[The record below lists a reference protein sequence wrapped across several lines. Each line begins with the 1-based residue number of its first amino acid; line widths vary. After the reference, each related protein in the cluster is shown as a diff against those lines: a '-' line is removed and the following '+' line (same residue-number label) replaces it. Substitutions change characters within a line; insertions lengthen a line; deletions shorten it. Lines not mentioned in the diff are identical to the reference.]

1 VNFFPKRSKLYIKR
15 KNSRANIK
23 IHKLQNEL
31 NDIKVEMSK
40 MSQDTLNEIL
50 LKSKIPD
57 SQVMIVKEIFS
68 AAKFKNSKSRRYS
81 ENWMLSCLL
90 FQIR

>member
-1 VNFFPKRSKLYIKR
+1 MNIFPKRSKLYLTR
-15 KNSRANIK
+15 KNSRASLK
-23 IHKLQNEL
+23 IHKLRNEL
-31 NDIKVEMSK
+31 NDIKIEKSNI
-40 MSQDTLNEIL
+40 SQEKLNEIL
-50 LKSKIPD
+50 MKSKIPD
-57 SQVMIVKEIFS
+57 SQVMLVKKIFS